1 MYRNIV
7 VGTDGSERA
16 SLAVEHAASL
26 AAATGST
33 LHLAQGC
40 GSSVSVA
47 PIYGDVAPV
56 DPRSIVGACENELRP
71 VADRISAA
79 HGIAVTVHVE
89 PVAGPDALVAVAG
102 EVGAEVIVCGNRGL
116 SGFGRVLGSV
126 PKSILG
132 RAPCAVLVVDTS
144 EPRNG

>member
-16 SLAVEHAASL
+16 ALAVEHAASL

-47 PIYGDVAPV
+47 PMFGDVAPV
-56 DPRSIVGACENELRP
+56 DPRSIVSACVSELQP
-71 VADRISAA
+71 VADRIAEA
-79 HGIAVTVHVE
+79 HGVAVTVHVE
-89 PVAGPDALVAVAG
+89 PVAGPDALISVAG
-102 EVGAEVIVCGNRGL
+102 EVGAELIVCGNRGL
-116 SGFGRVLGSV
+116 SGVGRVLGSV
-126 PKSILG
+126 AKSVLG
-132 RAPCAVLVVDTS
+132 RARCAVLVVDTS
-144 EPRNG
+144 TPTAG